1 MNHVTIKGRITHD
14 IENKV
19 AQSNNMQVAR
29 FSVAV
34 RDDYK
39 QQDGSYNTQFFNCV
53 AFGKTAGFLQQY
65 FKKGQEI
72 LLSGR
77 LQNRQWETDSG
88 EKRSATDIIVE
99 KVEFCGNKSENNTTT
114 EQPKQAEVPMNIV
127 DDSDNLP
134 F

>member
-1 MNHVTIKGRITHD
+1 MNNVTIKGRITHD
-14 IENKV
+14 IESKI
-19 AQSNNMQVAR
+19 AQSNNMKVAR

-39 QQDGSYNTQFFNCV
+39 DKEGNYNTQFFNCV
-53 AFGKTAGFLQQY
+53 AFGKTAEFLEQY

-88 EKRSATDIIVE
+88 EKRTATDIVVE
-99 KVEFCGNKSENNTTT
+99 KIEFCGSKADNIT
-114 EQPKQAEVPMNIV
+114 ETKKEEVPVTVIDQS
-127 DDSDNLP
+127 DDLP